1 MKKFYLLVAFMLCIS
16 QSIMAQIT
24 NPAPYCASS
33 FGNNYNM
40 WNYMKVNGTNH
51 SFGPVGS
58 WISVNTYKYYNDVVF
73 PSIAAG
79 STIALELM
87 PYAPND
93 GEPIYF
99 GVFIDFNKNNVFDAD
114 EFVMRNNNTTN
125 AALPIFGAAT
135 TAITK
140 NIVVPAGTAAGTYR
154 MRLIRAGKSQ
164 GQNIYVYDNAYNVI
178 SCDNGDYGCTYD
190 FNIDITSNLAVNDIK
205 GQEENSLRIYP
216 NPVKDYLNIS
226 NPKKGGIKKV
236 SIYSA
241 SGQMVYQEN
250 TKNQHDISINVSGL
264 SDGVYFVNTETS
276 TSKYT
281 NKFIKE

>member
-33 FGNNYNM
+33 FANNYNM

-58 WISVNTYKYYNDVVF
+58 WVSGNTYKYYNNVVF

-79 STIALELM
+79 ATMTLELM

-93 GEPIYF
+93 GEPVYF
-99 GVFIDFNKNNVFDAD
+99 GVFIDFNNNNIFDAN
-114 EFVMRNNNTTN
+114 ENVMKNNNTIN
-125 AALPIFGAAT
+125 AALPVFGQAT
-135 TAITK
+135 VAITK
-140 NIVVPAGTAAGTYR
+140 SITIPVGTTAGVYR
-154 MRLIRAGKSQ
+154 MRLVRGGVSPF
-164 GQNIYVYDNAYNVI
+164 NYNNNTDI
-178 SCDNGDYGCTYD
+178 GACIDATQYNYGCVYD
-190 FNIDITSNLAVNDIK
+190 FNINITSNLAVDDIK

-216 NPVKDYLNIS
+216 NPVKNYLNIS
-226 NPKKGGIKKV
+226 NPKKEEIKKV

-250 TKNQHDISINVSGL
+250 IKNQNDISINVSGL
-264 SDGVYFVNTETS
+264 GDGVYFVNTETS